1 MGMGSTPIIILKEG
15 TRRERGKDAQ
25 YNNIN
30 AARTVADMVKSTLGP
45 RGMDKMMLDALG
57 DVTITNDGVTIL
69 KDLEVQHPAAKMVVE
84 VSKTLDEECGDGT
97 TSAVVILGELLKRSL
112 DLLDADI
119 HPTNILKGYRLAGDK
134 ALETLRSLSIPTG
147 IDDAVSLRNI
157 ATTAMMSKAVTGSR
171 EHMADLA
178 VRSVSAVAEKR
189 NSHYTVD
196 LDNIQIVKREGGSM
210 DDTEL
215 LKGIIIDG
223 HPPHP
228 SMPRKVKNA
237 RIALLSSALEVRK
250 TEVSA
255 EIQITEPSQLQ
266 AFVRGEENTLR
277 EMVDQLKRAGATA
290 VFCQKGIDELAQ
302 HFLAQEGILAL
313 QRVKASDLEKLSKA
327 TNADIVT
334 KPADL
339 EKGDLGSSSSI
350 EVRKVESEEMTFV
363 IGCKNPRAV
372 SILIRGGTK
381 HVVDEIDRS
390 LDDAL
395 NVVRL
400 AVEDEAM
407 VSGGGSTAMEL
418 AMRLNDYADEMGGRE
433 QMAISAYARSMEA
446 IPAALAEN
454 AGWDALNVLIEMRKA
469 HKAGSVHA
477 GLNVFTGKVEDMVK
491 NNVLEPLRVN
501 SRIISAATEAA
512 SLIIRID
519 DVIAARSGSAP
530 GPSMG
535 GEGEM
540 PEE

>member
-1 MGMGSTPIIILKEG
+1 
-15 TRRERGKDAQ
+15 
-25 YNNIN
+25 
-30 AARTVADMVKSTLGP
+30 MVKSTLGP
-45 RGMDKMMLDALG
+45 RGMDKMMVDTVG

-97 TSAVVILGELLKRSL
+97 TSAVIILGELLKRSV
-112 DLLDADI
+112 DLLDADV
-119 HPTNILKGYRLAGDK
+119 HPTNIVKGYRLAGEK
-134 ALETLRSLSIPTG
+134 ALEILRSLSIPTG
-147 IDDAVSLRNI
+147 IGDEASLRNI
-157 ATTAMMSKAVTGSR
+157 ATTAMMSKAVTASR

-178 VRSVSAVAEKR
+178 VRAVRAVAEKS
-189 NSHYTVD
+189 NSHHTVD

-210 DDTEL
+210 EDTEL
-215 LKGIIIDG
+215 LQGIIIDG

-228 SMPRKVKNA
+228 SMPRKVRDA

-266 AFVRGEENTLR
+266 AFVREEENTLR
-277 EMVDQLKRAGATA
+277 EMVRQLKKAGATA

-327 TNADIVT
+327 TNAGIVT

-339 EKGDLGSSSSI
+339 GEGDLGGAASI
-350 EVRKVESEEMTFV
+350 EVRKIESEEMTFV
-363 IGCKNPRAV
+363 TGCENPRAV

-381 HVVDEIDRS
+381 HVVDEIERS

-407 VSGGGSTAMEL
+407 VTGGGSTAMEL
-418 AMRLNDYADEMGGRE
+418 AMRLHDYADEMGGRE
-433 QMAISAYARSMEA
+433 QLAISAFARSMEA

-469 HKAGSVHA
+469 HKAGDVHA
-477 GLNVFTGKVEDMVK
+477 GLNVFTGKIEDMGR
-491 NNVLEPLRVN
+491 NNILEPLRVN

-519 DVIAARSGSAP
+519 DVIAAKTGGAGAP
-530 GPSMG
+530 TPG

-540 PEE
+540 PED